1 MSVHCTVFNV
11 HCIVCSAVYSVLCL
25 LSSVHCT
32 VQVREHCLGT
42 LGRCYTYNRYLVQL
56 PLSLPLPLTCVCRR
70 PGADTATGEL
80 EKGKG
85 SKLDGML
92 DKLGL
97 AKRKVR
103 PAPLL

>member
-1 MSVHCTVFNV
+1 M
-11 HCIVCSAVYSVLCL
+11 
-25 LSSVHCT
+25 
-32 VQVREHCLGT
+32 QVREHCLGT
-42 LGRCYTYNRYLVQL
+42 LAQCYTYNRYLVQL
-56 PLSLPLPLTCVCRR
+56 PLSLPLSPLTCVFRR

-103 PAPLL
+103 PGGRHRCSRPN